1 MLLMVIKNLYAN
13 FGGLHK
19 KSLQREVENY
29 QEQKRKLWKPLKNF
43 SQQENVRTRL
53 ILSTYGHLQ
62 FFQRM

>member
-1 MLLMVIKNLYAN
+1 MLLMVIKSLYAN

-53 ILSTYGHLQ
+53 ILSTYGHLR